1 MKKKF
6 KVVAI
11 VSARGGSKGVPKK
24 NIKKLNGRP
33 LITYTLKTL
42 LKVKSI
48 DKIVVSTDDKKI

>member
-33 LITYTLKTL
+33 LITYTLKRY
-42 LKVKSI
+42 
-48 DKIVVSTDDKKI
+48 